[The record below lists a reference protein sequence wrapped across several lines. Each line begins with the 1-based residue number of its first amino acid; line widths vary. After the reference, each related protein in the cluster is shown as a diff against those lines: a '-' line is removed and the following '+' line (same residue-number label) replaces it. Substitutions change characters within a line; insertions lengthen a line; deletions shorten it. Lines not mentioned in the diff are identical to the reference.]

1 MASGI
6 EAAPFSLQDAQFII
20 GAGTGSAT
28 DYTGSVSHVMF
39 APSDIE
45 WLDNTSMADAMNGTR
60 SWVMGLVAWSLAIE
74 YPQDWVEASS
84 LSLYLALHAGE
95 KRDVLFLPKAAG
107 GTHQVRANVILAP
120 GPIGGQAGV
129 LQTGI
134 VVMMVNGRP
143 TIEEIP

>member
-39 APSDIE
+39 APAPE
-45 WLDNTSMADAMNGTR
+45 VATFGLHAGTYIHR
-60 SWVMGLVAWSLAIE
+60 LQSTVWSLALE
-74 YPQDWVEASS
+74 YPQDWAEATS

-95 KRDVLFLPKAAG
+95 RRDVLFLPRTEG
-107 GTHQVRANVILAP
+107 GTRQVRANVTLVP

-134 VVMMVNGRP
+134 VVMGVNGNP
-143 TIEEIP
+143 IIEEIP

>member
-39 APSDIE
+39 SPEVEWVQDAPEGKPGYRWAMGRVS
-45 WLDNTSMADAMNGTR
+45 WAMA
-60 SWVMGLVAWSLAIE
+60 LE
-74 YPQDWVEASS
+74 YPQDWVDASS

-95 KRDVLFLPKAAG
+95 ERDVLFLPKAAG
-107 GTHQVRANVILAP
+107 GTHQVRANLTLAP

-134 VVMMVNGRP
+134 VVMMVNGKP
-143 TIEEIP
+143 IIEEIP